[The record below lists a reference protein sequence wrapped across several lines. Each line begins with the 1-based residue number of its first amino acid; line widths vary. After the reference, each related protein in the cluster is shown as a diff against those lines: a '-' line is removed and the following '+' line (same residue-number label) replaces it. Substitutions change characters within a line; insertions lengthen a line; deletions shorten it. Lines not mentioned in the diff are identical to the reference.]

1 MDVIMPKAEAGF
13 TFGSDHGLT
22 LNFDPSVHAQK
33 LESGIY
39 IPLDGFGQGI
49 DGVLDNWTIIPL
61 RNQNGEI
68 RTNTN
73 GRTLIGVNLDHV
85 VCIYSLCRRKVTSR
99 TNVANYRCSN
109 ETKTVQDVMDEFN
122 CAMDAGPI
130 GQGLPATSYQ
140 MTPGDLFQF
149 HENPKPWI
157 ATNPTLGTS
166 WACAMD
172 DMNRYEDQ
180 VTQALFYV
188 EEVEYNDP
196 DRALYMT
203 KLSLKCIWKE
213 TDDNKF
219 SSYTVGQ
226 TYTAVKSI

>member
-1 MDVIMPKAEAGF
+1 MRKTLSLVLAVLMVLALLPAMKLNSAVAEETAK
-13 TFGSDHGLT
+13 TYT
-22 LNFDPSVHAQK
+22 L
-33 LESGIY
+33 
-39 IPLDGFGQGI
+39 
-49 DGVLDNWTIIPL
+49 
-61 RNQNGEI
+61 
-68 RTNTN
+68 
-73 GRTLIGVNLDHV
+73 
-85 VCIYSLCRRKVTSR
+85 VTSEDDLTAGDSYLIAGITDDGDGYVLSKDR
-99 TNVANYRCSN
+99 GSN
-109 ETKTVQDVMDEFN
+109 RLAYQVEITEGATISLTSAQIAAKADDELAFDNMDEFN

-130 GQGLPATSYQ
+130 GQGLPATSYK

-149 HENPKPWI
+149 HEDPKPWI

-166 WACAMD
+166 WLCAMD

-196 DRALYMT
+196 NRALYMT

-213 TDDNKF
+213 TDDTKF
-219 SSYTVGQ
+219 ASYTVGQ